1 MLDTPICDFV
11 NDYIASDT
19 SRLHMPGHK
28 GAPFLGPE
36 AIDITEIKG
45 ADALYEA
52 GGIIAESEKNASEL
66 FGTYRTF
73 YSTEGSSHV
82 IRAMLMLAGQ
92 CFPRHDKA
100 RRFTVLAARNVHK
113 AFIHALA
120 LLDMDV
126 IWLYPEEENSGS
138 ICSCRISPKQLEEK
152 LLQCCQSEH
161 PADRDSVPDRSGQGT
176 DAAGSFSACP
186 GLPDAVFITSPDYLG
201 NLADIRDLSEVCAR
215 FGLPLLVDNAHGA
228 YLHFLK
234 DPSHPMDLGAA
245 MCCDSAH
252 KTLPVLTGGAYLH
265 IGADPALKVP
275 QIREQLAA
283 GAKDALSLFGS
294 SSPSYLILQSLDLC
308 NRYLSCGYKKRLDD
322 TIQSVDQL
330 KKRISDLGIPVLNT
344 EPLKLVLSLAPSGIS
359 GESAAELLRKY
370 KAECEFADAEYV
382 VLMLT
387 PENTKQDFER
397 ILAAC
402 AELSQLFKKRSG
414 LPGTSADTGNADG
427 KMPANVPAS
436 SVLIRLPVLEK
447 ACSIREAVFA
457 PAEAVPA
464 SKASGRI
471 CALPT
476 VSCPPAVPIAVSG
489 ERFNDEAVRL
499 LDVYHIRTVSVVK
512 E

>member
-1 MLDTPICDFV
+1 MCCGSWMPISGSWNDALKNIMLNTPICDFV
-11 NDYIASDT
+11 NEYIASET

-28 GAPFLGPE
+28 GASFLGPE
-36 AIDITEIKG
+36 VRDITEIKG

-52 GGIIAESEKNASEL
+52 GSIIAESEKNASAL
-66 FGTYRTF
+66 FGTYSTF

-100 RRFTVLAARNVHK
+100 RRFTILAARNVHK

-120 LLDMDV
+120 LLDMDAV
-126 IWLYPEEENSGS
+126 WLYQEEENLSS

-152 LLQCCQSEH
+152 LLSCCQSE
-161 PADRDSVPDRSGQGT
+161 
-176 DAAGSFSACP
+176 
-186 GLPDAVFITSPDYLG
+186 LPDAVFVTSPDYLG
-201 NLADIRDLSEVCAR
+201 NLADIRSLADVCAR

-234 DPSHPMDLGAA
+234 DPLHPMDLGAA

-308 NRYLSCGYKKRLDD
+308 NRYLSDGYKKRLDAA
-322 TIQSVDQL
+322 IQSVDQL
-330 KKRISDLGIPVLNT
+330 KKKLTALGIPMLST
-344 EPLKLVLSLAPSGIS
+344 EPLKLVLSLAPLGIS

-402 AELSQLFKKRSG
+402 AELSQLFKKQSG
-414 LPGTSADTGNADG
+414 LPGTSTDTGNADG